1 MRTLQV
7 SITLIKGFEFA
18 THMNKIAELQP
29 RQGNVEVEGVVT
41 DKSGVREFQKF
52 GEPGRVCNATLKD
65 DSGTITLTLWNDQ
78 VDEVKEGDKVH
89 IENGYVSE
97 WQGERQLGTGKFGKL
112 FVVNKDGEKTA
123 VPSD

>member
-1 MRTLQV
+1 
-7 SITLIKGFEFA
+7 
-18 THMNKIAELQP
+18 MNKIAELQP
-29 RQGNVEVEGVVT
+29 RQGNVEVEGKIT

-52 GEPGRVCNATLKD
+52 GEPGRVCNATLQD

-112 FVVNKDGEKTA
+112 SVVNENGEKTS